1 MAGEASEQLSE
12 RELELLA
19 LVSTG
24 ATNQQIARDLSISV
38 NTVKAHLRN
47 IFAKLGVESRTEAT
61 LLAIQ
66 QGLIHVA
73 TPDGANGAEATAPPA
88 GPEPIPMV
96 WPLRPGQRL
105 ALLVALA
112 LVLATAVWPAAE
124 AGVTRVDSRFIDL
137 PRPQAVSRETA
148 EASRW
153 RSGAQMP
160 VAAGRFAQAM
170 VNGTIY
176 VIGGLTEEGWSASTD
191 AYDPEEDRWGR
202 GAAKPT
208 AVANAAA
215 VAVDGLI
222 YIPGGLD
229 ASGTVRDLLEV
240 YDPRAD
246 AWATRAPMPA
256 PRCSYAIAPV
266 EGGFVLLGGWGGQRY
281 VGTAYR
287 YDVAADT
294 WEELPPMQI
303 PRGHAAAA
311 TWNGRVYVVG
321 GYDGTT
327 EYGLCES
334 FDPALAREGGDPWRT
349 HMPMSVARAD
359 HAVAVAE
366 GILYVV
372 GGSGNGRAAYN
383 ERYDIAN
390 DVWSSFDSPVAGRWQ
405 SLGLSAVTTRG
416 GSFLYAMGGWGDEY
430 LSAVHIYQTSFR
442 LFLP

>member
-1 MAGEASEQLSE
+1 MAGEAPEQLSE

-19 LVSTG
+19 RVSTG

-73 TPDGANGAEATAPPA
+73 TPAGANADAPSPPA
-88 GPEPIPMV
+88 SPEPIPIA
-96 WPLRPGQRL
+96 WPLRPAQSLVLL
-105 ALLVALA
+105 AALA
-112 LVLATAVWPAAE
+112 LIVATAVWPSAQ
-124 AGVTRVDSRFIDL
+124 AGVTGVDSRFIDL
-137 PRPQAVSRETA
+137 PRPEAVAREEA

-160 VAAGRFAQAM
+160 VAAGRLAQA
-170 VNGTIY
+170 VVDRTIY
-176 VIGGLTEEGWSASTD
+176 AIGGLTDEGWSASTD
-191 AYDPEEDRWGR
+191 AYDPEEDRWVR

-215 VAVDGLI
+215 AAVDGLI
-222 YIPGGLD
+222 YVPGGLD
-229 ASGTVRDLLEV
+229 GSGTVRDLLEV

-246 AWATRAPMPA
+246 AWTERARIPA

-266 EGGFVLLGGWGGQRY
+266 EGGFVLVGGWDGQGY
-281 VGTAYR
+281 VGTVYR
-287 YDVAADT
+287 YEAAADA
-294 WEELPPMQI
+294 WEELAPMQI
-303 PRGHAAAA
+303 PRGHAAAV
-311 TWNGRVYVVG
+311 TWNGRVYVLG

-334 FDPALAREGGDPWRT
+334 FDPLLARDGGSAWRT

-359 HAVAVAE
+359 HAATVAE

-372 GGSGNGRAAYN
+372 GGNGDGPDAYN

-390 DVWSSFDSPVAGRWQ
+390 DVWSSFDSPVTGRWQ
-405 SLGLSAVTTRG
+405 NLGLSAVTTRG

-430 LSAVHIYQTSFR
+430 LSAVHIYQISFR